1 MSRPHRVTTHM
12 LLGGLLAATAGLA
25 LASGAQAGDRR
36 EDRYGGSDRARY
48 EQARGAQDRDG
59 RYRDARDQDWRRDD
73 DGYGERRVERSV
85 RGGERYSYERRESGY
100 GAGVDGYVHEDADG
114 RRGAIAGYEDG
125 YEETYRDGYSAR
137 YGEDDGWYGDDRY
150 GRYGR
155 YGREGRQIRRED
167 AYGHE
172 VVEGGRVTGY
182 AFGHAERR
190 YEESY
195 EEGYRERRTERYGRD
210 CPERRYG
217 ADDDRRWKGCKGSG
231 VVRLNDGFFWGSG
244 GVGPEYIG
252 GGEGGGGVVV
262 IGGGAGAGSGASA
275 YASARASASV
285 SIRIGGKGRPGKP
298 GGGHPGKPCGGCG
311 AGGGKGH

>member
-36 EDRYGGSDRARY
+36 EDRYGASDRARY
-48 EQARGAQDRDG
+48 EQVRGEQDRDG
-59 RYRDARDQDWRRDD
+59 RYRDSREQDWRRDD

-100 GAGVDGYVHEDADG
+100 EAGIGGYVHEDADG

-125 YEETYRDGYSAR
+125 YEETYRDGYATR
-137 YGEDDGWYGDDRY
+137 YGEEDGWYEEDLYDR
-150 GRYGR
+150 RD
-155 YGREGRQIRRED
+155 RRD
-167 AYGHE
+167 VGYGHE

-182 AFGHAERR
+182 AFGYAERR
-190 YEESY
+190 YEEGY
-195 EEGYRERRTERYGRD
+195 EDGYRERRNERYGRD

-262 IGGGAGAGSGASA
+262 IGGAGAGSGASA